1 MCTVYRTYNTW
12 ISVICCYCV
21 LLVPYSAK
29 LSLSLNFILKPSFP
43 SRLSTGLGEDVSHP
57 KVEVVARWVV
67 DQFVP
72 GTGGTSWTSWTGV
85 NGSRC

>member
-1 MCTVYRTYNTW
+1 MD
-12 ISVICCYCV
+12 ISDM
-21 LLVPYSAK
+21 LLLRIVGAV
-29 LSLSLNFILKPSFP
+29 FP